1 MTRMPMSRAVH
12 HMRGAA
18 YPRSRNFG
26 NPDHLRASSI
36 ILGMLAA
43 MLMVLVFAYA
53 ITFAAAS

>member
-1 MTRMPMSRAVH
+1 MSKAVH
-12 HMRGAA
+12 HVRGVV

-26 NPDHLRASSI
+26 NPDYLRASSI
-36 ILGMLAA
+36 ILGMLAV

>member
-1 MTRMPMSRAVH
+1 MSKALY
-12 HMRGAA
+12 HMRGAV

-36 ILGMLAA
+36 ILGMLAV
-43 MLMVLVFAYA
+43 MLMVLVFAYV